1 MNYGIALSGGGVKG
15 AAHIGVL
22 KALEEKNIKIS
33 YVAGTSSGSIVATLY
48 SAGYTPDEIY
58 LIFKNNC
65 KKIKYINFP
74 NIFKLIKETI
84 TLKTIK
90 IDGLNNGKNINKL
103 INKICNK
110 KNIYNISEIKK
121 PLIIPSVDL
130 NTGEVICFTS
140 KNIRSFSDKTLITN
154 NCDIGTAVEASCS
167 FPGVFS
173 PCRYKNRLLIDGG
186 VRENTPWREAKL
198 LGADKVISVV
208 FETEINNTCC
218 DNLFDVVVRS
228 LELKNRELEKYEING
243 SDFIIPIKSKKT
255 SLLDMSKID
264 EFYNLGYFST
274 KKFLE
279 KNKL

>member
-110 KNIYNISEIKK
+110 KNIYNISDIKI

-154 NCDIGTAVEASCS
+154 NCNIGKAVEASCS

-186 VRENTPWREAKL
+186 VRENTPWQEAKL

>member
-15 AAHIGVL
+15 DAHIGVL

-110 KNIYNISEIKK
+110 KNIYNISDIKI

-154 NCDIGTAVEASCS
+154 NCNIGKAVEASCS

-264 EFYNLGYFST
+264 EFYNLGYFSA

>member
-110 KNIYNISEIKK
+110 KNIYNISDIKI

-154 NCDIGTAVEASCS
+154 NCNIGKAVEASCS

-186 VRENTPWREAKL
+186 VRENTPWQEAKL

-228 LELKNRELEKYEING
+228 LELKNRE
-243 SDFIIPIKSKKT
+243 
-255 SLLDMSKID
+255 
-264 EFYNLGYFST
+264 
-274 KKFLE
+274 
-279 KNKL
+279 

>member
-110 KNIYNISEIKK
+110 KNIYNISDIKI

-154 NCDIGTAVEASCS
+154 NCNIGKAVEASCS

-186 VRENTPWREAKL
+186 VRENTPWQEAKL

-264 EFYNLGYFST
+264 EFYNLGYFSA

>member
-33 YVAGTSSGSIVATLY
+33 YIAGTSSGSIVATLY

-110 KNIYNISEIKK
+110 KNIYNISDIKI

-154 NCDIGTAVEASCS
+154 NCNIGKAVEASCS

-186 VRENTPWREAKL
+186 VRENTPWQEAKL

-264 EFYNLGYFST
+264 EFYNLGYFSA

>member
-110 KNIYNISEIKK
+110 KNIYNISDIKI

-154 NCDIGTAVEASCS
+154 NCNIGKAVEASCS

-264 EFYNLGYFST
+264 EFYNLGYFSA

>member
-110 KNIYNISEIKK
+110 KNIYNISDIKI

-140 KNIRSFSDKTLITN
+140 KNIRSFSDKTLTTN
-154 NCDIGTAVEASCS
+154 NCNIGTAVEASCS

-264 EFYNLGYFST
+264 EFYNLGYFSA

>member
-110 KNIYNISEIKK
+110 KNIYNISDIKI

-140 KNIRSFSDKTLITN
+140 KNIRSFFDKTLITN